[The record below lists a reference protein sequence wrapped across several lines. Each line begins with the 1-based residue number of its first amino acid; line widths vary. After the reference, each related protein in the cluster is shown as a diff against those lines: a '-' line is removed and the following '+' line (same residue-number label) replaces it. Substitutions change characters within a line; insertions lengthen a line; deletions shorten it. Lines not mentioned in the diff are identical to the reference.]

1 MRREESE
8 KERRWWLGDVIE
20 WVWWNER
27 GLNTADL
34 HVLAR
39 TCRAL
44 RTWVRSTSS
53 VTTGRRRTSTT
64 KTRSEDV
71 MERLVRSTPRGGF
84 VKYLRHFAPC
94 WTLYRMPQLLRW
106 IGRTGRDDV
115 WVWMVEHVVDAETA
129 RWMRLDPFDM
139 LCEAAREGNTVFL
152 DRFFSVAR
160 VSPRTDTWRRNHVRD
175 ARLFATWIRLRPE
188 MMTTPTRRWIEAQ
201 L

>member
-1 MRREESE
+1 MRDEEA
-8 KERRWWLGDVIE
+8 RWLGDVIE
-20 WVWWNER
+20 VVGWR
-27 GLNTADL
+27 CRLNTADL

-44 RTWVRSTSS
+44 RTWVRSTTP
-53 VTTGRRRTSTT
+53 TTQTTT
-64 KTRSEDV
+64 KKRTRSEDA

-84 VKYLRHFAPC
+84 VQYLRHFAPC
-94 WTLYRMPQLLRW
+94 WTPYRMPRLLRW

-115 WVWMVEHVVDAETA
+115 WVWMVEHVDESDTA

-139 LCEAAREGNTVFL
+139 LCEAAREGNTAFL

-188 MMTTPTRRWIEAQ
+188 MTTTPTRRWIEAH